1 MFCRGW
7 RNWRNTS
14 NGYSKSGSFN
24 LHASNETDEKV
35 TNGKETVAR
44 VTVVK

>member
-7 RNWRNTS
+7 RNWRNS
-14 NGYSKSGSFN
+14 GNRYSKSGSFN
-24 LHASNETDEKV
+24 LHASNETGEKV
-35 TNGKETVAR
+35 TNGKETVPR